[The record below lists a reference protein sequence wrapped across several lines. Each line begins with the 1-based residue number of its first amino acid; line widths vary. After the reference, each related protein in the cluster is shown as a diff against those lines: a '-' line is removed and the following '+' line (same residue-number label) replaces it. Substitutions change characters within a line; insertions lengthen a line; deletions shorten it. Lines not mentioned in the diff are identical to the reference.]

1 MYCCTLDTVIDTVVD
16 KTMSKSRI
24 FYMFEYLKQFSV

>member
-1 MYCCTLDTVIDTVVD
+1 MIERMYCCTLDTVIDTVVD

-24 FYMFEYLKQFSV
+24 FYV